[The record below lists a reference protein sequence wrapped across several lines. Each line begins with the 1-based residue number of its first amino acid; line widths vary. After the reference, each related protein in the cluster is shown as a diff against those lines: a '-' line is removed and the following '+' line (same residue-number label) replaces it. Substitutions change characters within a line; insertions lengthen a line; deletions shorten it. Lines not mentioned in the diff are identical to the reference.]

1 MRLFTLITFSILINS
16 VAYALKAHT
25 ANYQLSINGFKIAEE
40 VRTLHKLDKHYF
52 YTANAR
58 TSGLAAF
65 IKDYSIA
72 ASSTFSI
79 SHQGVDAIHYQIIE
93 QEDGELVKNYAFDI
107 YSKNHTI
114 VPILTKIQTKI
125 KTWQSK
131 GGNIVDP
138 LSLFLALSNDLE
150 HNPNQSI
157 FTYQVAN
164 GESIEQH
171 QYKRVN
177 ERLIKINNQSVKV
190 IKISR
195 INTSNNIK
203 AYFLPKYGYLPALIE
218 RNKNGKNY
226 TYKLTN
232 LQIENGAKDKPT
244 SKLLNID
251 PYTSL

>member
-1 MRLFTLITFSILINS
+1 MRLLTLIILTILINP
-16 VAYALKAHT
+16 VAHALKTHT

-58 TSGLAAF
+58 TSGLTAF

-72 ASSTFSI
+72 ASSTFLV
-79 SHQGVDAIHYQIIE
+79 SHQGVNAIHYQIIE
-93 QEDGELVKNYAFDI
+93 LEDGALVKNYAIDI
-107 YSKNHTI
+107 YSKNHA
-114 VPILTKIQTKI
+114 VVSILTKTQPKI
-125 KTWQSK
+125 RTWQSK
-131 GGNIVDP
+131 GSNIVDP

-150 HNPNQSI
+150 HSPNQSI

-164 GESIEQH
+164 GKSIEQH
-171 QYKRVN
+171 QYKRAN
-177 ERLIKINNQSVKV
+177 ERLIKINNQSVKA

-195 INTSNNIK
+195 INASNNNIK

-232 LQIENGAKDKPT
+232 LQIENGVKG
-244 SKLLNID
+244 KLQV
-251 PYTSL
+251 SF